1 MNYKNKKL
9 MSIAIVSLAVIL
21 VIEIFYFGI
30 KIYHNRKVS
39 TFYTVVSSVILDNE
53 STYVG
58 AGFSDYRHSKFNK
71 FDKGY
76 DKATMFKVKNGK
88 IVKEAGLKLGLNSHF
103 NDVVEVKDGYVAV
116 GKIEMN
122 EDQQKEGITE
132 GLIAKF
138 DKNFKLIWR
147 KNVSILEKTELYKVK
162 LDGDDLVI
170 VGTSVYS
177 EGYVGNHTTGGG
189 ILLKYSL
196 DGKQKLKVN
205 NGGPYSGSFND
216 ILIEKDSYVV
226 VGLGRKNS
234 GIIIKYNKNGK
245 KLKSGSFGYTD
256 KNGINA
262 VAKKGNNY
270 ITAATKVVNPKDLSN
285 YSAAIVEFNSNLE
298 KIDDVKYTSDKITY
312 FSDIEL
318 DKDENVF
325 VCGYTGSAKENGV
338 LTDAIVVKYDKDLY
352 EKSSNVLKGKK
363 NDFYSKIYLKDSNIY
378 LLGYS
383 NSKLKEFKTNGY
395 DYYPVLKKYNNNLK

>member
-1 MNYKNKKL
+1 MNDKNKKL
-9 MSIAIVSLAVIL
+9 MSAIIIILAIIL
-21 VIEIFYFGI
+21 VSELFYFGI
-30 KIYHNRKVS
+30 KFYHNRKVS
-39 TFYTVVSSVILDNE
+39 TFYTVVSSVVLDNDK
-53 STYVG
+53 TFVG
-58 AGFSDYRHSKFNK
+58 AGFSDYRHSKLNK

-76 DKATMFKVKNGK
+76 DKATIFEVKNGK
-88 IVKEAGLKLGLNSHF
+88 TIKEIGLKLGLNSRF
-103 NDVVEVKDGYVAV
+103 NDLIEVKDGYVAV

-122 EDQQKEGITE
+122 KDQQKEGMTE

-138 DKNFKLIWR
+138 DKNFKLVWR
-147 KNVSILEKTELYKVK
+147 KNVSILEKTELYKVI

-170 VGTSVYS
+170 IGTSVYS
-177 EGYVGNHTTGGG
+177 DGYVGNHTTGGG

-196 DGKQKLKVN
+196 DGKQKLKIN
-205 NGGPYSGSFND
+205 YGGPYSGSFND
-216 ILIEKDSYVV
+216 IIIEKDSYVV

-234 GIIIKYNKNGK
+234 GIIVKYDKSGN

-262 VAKKGNNY
+262 VAKIGDNY
-270 ITAATKVVNPKDLSN
+270 VTATTKVVNPKDLSN

-298 KIDDVKYTSDKITY
+298 KIDDIKYTNDKITY
-312 FSDIEL
+312 FNDIKV
-318 DKDENVF
+318 DKDGNVF
-325 VCGYTGSAKENGV
+325 VCGYTGHVKEKEV
-338 LTDAIVVKYDKDLY
+338 LTDGIVVKYDKDLY
-352 EKSSNVLKGKK
+352 EKSSDVLKGKK
-363 NDFYSKIYLKDSNIY
+363 NDFYSRIYIKDNNIY

>member
-1 MNYKNKKL
+1 MNNKNNNILKV
-9 MSIAIVSLAVIL
+9 IIIILAVIL
-21 VIEIFYFGI
+21 VSEILYFGI
-30 KIYHNRKVS
+30 KFYHNRKIS
-39 TFYTVVSSVILDNE
+39 TFYTVVSSVVLDNDN
-53 STYVG
+53 TFVG

-76 DKATMFKVKNGK
+76 DKATLFEIKNGK
-88 IVKEAGLKLGLNSHF
+88 TVKEMGLKLGLNSRF
-103 NDVVEVKDGYVAV
+103 NDLIEVKDGYVAV
-116 GKIEMN
+116 GKIEMS

-138 DKNFKLIWR
+138 DKNFKLVWR

-162 LDGDDLVI
+162 LDGNDLVI

-177 EGYVGNHTTGGG
+177 DGYVGNHTTGGG

-196 DGKQKLKVN
+196 DGKQQLKVN

-216 ILIEKDSYVV
+216 VLIEKDHYIV

-234 GIIIKYNKNGK
+234 GIIIKYDKNGNRIK
-245 KLKSGSFGYTD
+245 TGSFGYTD

-270 ITAATKVVNPKDLSN
+270 ITATTKVVDTKNLSN

-298 KIDDVKYTSDKITY
+298 KIDDIKYTNDKITY
-312 FSDIEL
+312 FNDIKV
-318 DKDENVF
+318 DKDGNVF
-325 VCGYTGSAKENGV
+325 VCGYTGHGKEKEV
-338 LTDAIVVKYDKDLY
+338 LTDGIVVKYDKDLY
-352 EKSSNVLKGKK
+352 EKSYDVLKGKK
-363 NDFYSKIYLKDSNIY
+363 NDFYSRIYLKDNSIY